1 MDDEKDLRLLAERML
16 NYLGYQV
23 VCCSSGQEA
32 LEKVRENHAAFDLVI
47 TDQSMPLMPGTE
59 LAHQL
64 LAIRPDLP
72 IILCTGYSSMVDEE
86 QALVMGIRG
95 FLLKPLS
102 VTVLAREIRK
112 NLDQ

>member
-1 MDDEKDLRLLAERML
+1 ML

-32 LEKVRENHAAFDLVI
+32 LEKVRENPAAFDLVI

-59 LAHQL
+59 LTRQL
-64 LAIRPDLP
+64 LSIRPDLR
-72 IILCTGYSSMVDEE
+72 IMLCTGYSSMVDEE
-86 QALVMGIRG
+86 KAMGMGIRG